1 MEWPYDDLIE
11 KVFIP
16 HFHQKGESAIPFLV
30 NGIISSKCFLSA
42 YKKVAPIEEMLKK
55 EKDEMKKYVRDLFP
69 NKTPQEKLDAC
80 KIVYTIG
87 TLA

>member
-1 MEWPYDDLIE
+1 MGWPYDSLIE
-11 KVFIP
+11 KVYIP
-16 HFHQKGESAIPFLV
+16 YFHRHGEPSIPFFV
-30 NGIISSKCFLSA
+30 NGLLSSRVFLSA
-42 YKKVAPIEEMLKK
+42 YKNLPPIDKIEKK